1 MPPNPALLPLAA
13 LVLLLLWVCLTDVR
27 YRLITNRTVIAIA
40 LLALPYWLLRGMTA
54 EEAWR
59 QVAVVAAATVFFGLL
74 WQAGH
79 WLGRRLI
86 GGGDV
91 KLLIALALWL
101 PPIAYLNMLL
111 VMSLVGALL
120 AIVVL
125 AANRDRQARL
135 TARVPYGVA
144 IAAGALTA
152 LGEPIVKQ
160 FAA

>member
-1 MPPNPALLPLAA
+1 
-13 LVLLLLWVCLTDVR
+13 
-27 YRLITNRTVIAIA
+27 
-40 LLALPYWLLRGMTA
+40 
-54 EEAWR
+54 
-59 QVAVVAAATVFFGLL
+59 
-74 WQAGH
+74 
-79 WLGRRLI
+79 
-86 GGGDV
+86 
-91 KLLIALALWL
+91 
-101 PPIAYLNMLL
+101 MLL